1 MVSIRSTFDPDK
13 DIRSEGT
20 LRPNVYAVFDPIVD
34 PSNNVLRF
42 NRRTSVAEIPYD
54 YVPVSTSYLGGDLVF
69 RDHFVKNY
77 TNDALRNR
85 LSVIN
90 SFFKQ
95 AMSASFSIPEINV
108 LAISNL
114 LFPERNALQL
124 TQARLPGDLAMFGH
138 IDPKETTFTL
148 DPLLPVIKAGE
159 QQTFS
164 IRQLGHRA
172 AEVKWTVRGVDGSRA
187 QGTIEGDA
195 ATAEYVAP
203 DALLLNGNAVRNVV
217 TATYTDPTTNKEVTA
232 SALVVVV
239 LAGLVVTPSMSQIDM
254 QDSQRRSVTLKATS
268 LSGATLNWK
277 LLGTQPGSLE
287 FKGNEAIY
295 TAPTTPLGK
304 TLESVLI
311 EVEDPASKEKAI
323 ATVLLREGAFSLAIT
338 PAFHPGLSASATAL
352 FSAPPG
358 IPPEQQTWE
367 VVAGEGSIVAGLFT
381 APALITVPYSVVKC
395 TVAGVVSGYSII
407 HLSDH
412 ARQSNWYE
420 LDVFQFEVTEIAP
433 TVYAN
438 GLQQAK
444 VVVRVRPT
452 DVAGKPVELSPSE
465 KTSVRLISAH
475 EKNPLPEVGT
485 DGVPEGGKW
494 HYTESYNPLY
504 LPYPGKSLATTSTSL
519 ENQPDN
525 VWSKI
530 FYVQCHDISTLKVA
544 ARLMSDNHQPFY
556 SNPSPNDDDDSK
568 KVITFYSVEAPH
580 AGSVGSVKFS
590 FGDKPF
596 RAYGGE
602 NDENDLNTVD
612 YYYLKLLI
620 KNVQVAIKRIEFEG
634 HCSLAMWESN
644 TLLEDVHSITGYAVP
659 DEKDEQGNTILHF
672 DDVLWRRLKGVS
684 PHQIIKPGTSVPE
697 GQVIISLHRREY
709 WQYDRYV
716 NSDFLTHLNAI
727 VHDVYG
733 NRHRVRISFNGVD
746 RNKLMIIGQ

>member
-1 MVSIRSTFDPDK
+1 
-13 DIRSEGT
+13 
-20 LRPNVYAVFDPIVD
+20 
-34 PSNNVLRF
+34 
-42 NRRTSVAEIPYD
+42 
-54 YVPVSTSYLGGDLVF
+54 
-69 RDHFVKNY
+69 
-77 TNDALRNR
+77 
-85 LSVIN
+85 
-90 SFFKQ
+90 
-95 AMSASFSIPEINV
+95 

-138 IDPKETTFTL
+138 IDPKETAFTL

-159 QQTFS
+159 KQTFS

-217 TATYTDPTTNKEVTA
+217 TATYTDPTTNKDVTA

-277 LLGTQPGSLE
+277 PLGTQPGSLE

-311 EVEDPASKEKAI
+311 EVEDPDSKEKAI

-338 PAFHPGLSASATAL
+338 PAFHPGLSANATAL

-358 IPPEQQTWE
+358 IPPEHQTWE

-412 ARQSNWYE
+412 ARQSNWAK
-420 LDVFQFEVTEIAP
+420 LKVFDFEVIRTEPA

-444 VVVRVRPT
+444 VLVRVSAI
-452 DVAGKPVELSPSE
+452 DADGKEVELSPSE
-465 KTSVRLISAH
+465 KTSVRLVSADG
-475 EKNPLPEVGT
+475 KNPLPEVGEG
-485 DGVPEGGKW
+485 GVPEGGKW
-494 HYTESYNPLY
+494 HYTESENPLY
-504 LPYPGKSLATTSTSL
+504 LPFPHRSLAPVL
-519 ENQPDN
+519 ANAENQPAKLWTKDL
-525 VWSKI
+525 
-530 FYVQCHDISTLKVA
+530 FVQCHDIGNLKVA
-544 ARLMSDNHQPFY
+544 ARLMSDNNQPFY
-556 SNPSPNDDDDSK
+556 TNALPEDGEPNN
-568 KVITFYSVEAPH
+568 KVITLYAVAPDKGEGDGL
-580 AGSVGSVKFS
+580 AKLT
-590 FGDKPF
+590 FGDHPDNYPT
-596 RAYGGE
+596 RVEGNIDNGI
-602 NDENDLNTVD
+602 DLNTVD

-620 KNVQVAIKRIEFEG
+620 HGVQVGIK
-634 HCSLAMWESN
+634 SLAFDGHSSIVRWESN
-644 TLLEDVHSITGYAVP
+644 TMLEDVHSITAYAVP
-659 DEKDEQGNTILHF
+659 DDKDGQGNTVLHF
-672 DDVLWRRLKGVS
+672 DEVLWRRLGRDTPLPSQVVN
-684 PHQIIKPGTSVPE
+684 PRYPVPE
-697 GQVIISLHRREY
+697 GEVLISLHRREL
-709 WQYDRYV
+709 WRYEKYV
-716 NSDFLTHLNAI
+716 QADFDKELKLI
-727 VHDVYG
+727 VRDKYG
-733 NRHRVRISFNGVD
+733 SQHRVIISFDGVN
-746 RNKLMIIGQ
+746 RNRLVIK